1 METKEIEAYV
11 RKSIKASPKLQNM
24 LVNPVLHVGDST
36 THEEYPRL
44 QSFAV
49 MGLNE
54 EAGEVAGLACR
65 ECYKAIG
72 MPRYKWLEELGDV
85 LWYLTAATMS
95 KGLTLEELWQ
105 YNVEKLEGRYGEFR
119 ERES

>member
-11 RKSIKASPKLQNM
+11 AKQIELSPKLRSMLNEQNDK
-24 LVNPVLHVGDST
+24 NEFP
-36 THEEYPRL
+36 EL

-65 ECYKAIG
+65 ECWKKIP

-85 LWYLTAATMS
+85 LWYLTAATMA

-105 YNVEKLEGRYGEFR
+105 YNVEKLEGRYGELR
-119 ERES
+119 ERED

>member
-1 METKEIEAYV
+1 METRELEAYV
-11 RKSIKASPKLQNM
+11 VKQIKMSPKLQRM
-24 LVNPVLHVGDST
+24 LEPEYDS
-36 THEEYPRL
+36 ECDKFEYPKL

-65 ECYKAIG
+65 ECYKHIV

-85 LWYLTAATMS
+85 LWYLTAAALA
-95 KGLTLEELWQ
+95 KGMTLEDLWR
-105 YNVEKLEGRYGEFR
+105 YNVEKLEGRYGELR
-119 ERES
+119 ERESS

>member
-11 RKSIKASPKLQNM
+11 AKQIKLSPKLRSM
-24 LVNPVLHVGDST
+24 LDEQSDKNEFP
-36 THEEYPRL
+36 EL

-65 ECYKAIG
+65 ECWKKIP

-85 LWYLTAATMS
+85 LWYLTAATMA
-95 KGLTLEELWQ
+95 KDLTLEELWQ
-105 YNVEKLEGRYGEFR
+105 YNVEKLEGRYGELR
-119 ERES
+119 EREG

>member
-11 RKSIKASPKLQNM
+11 AKQIELSPKLRPM
-24 LVNPVLHVGDST
+24 LDEQSGKNEFP
-36 THEEYPRL
+36 EL

-65 ECYKAIG
+65 ECYKKIQ

-85 LWYLTAATMS
+85 LWYLTAATIA

-105 YNVEKLEGRYGEFR
+105 YNVEKLEGRYGELR
-119 ERES
+119 EREG

>member
-1 METKEIEAYV
+1 MDTKEIEAYV
-11 RKSIKASPKLQNM
+11 AKQIELSLKLKPM
-24 LVNPVLHVGDST
+24 LETMSNEST
-36 THEEYPRL
+36 GKNEYPDL

-65 ECYKAIG
+65 ECYKGVG

-85 LWYLTAATMS
+85 LWYLTAATMA

-105 YNVEKLEGRYGEFR
+105 YNVEKLEGRYGEVR
-119 ERES
+119 

>member
-11 RKSIKASPKLQNM
+11 AKQIKLSPKLRSM
-24 LVNPVLHVGDST
+24 LDEQSDKNEFL
-36 THEEYPRL
+36 EL

-65 ECYKAIG
+65 ECWKKIP

-85 LWYLTAATMS
+85 LWYLTAAAIA
-95 KGLTLEELWQ
+95 KGCTLEELWN
-105 YNVEKLEGRYGEFR
+105 YNVEKLEGRYGELR
-119 ERES
+119 ERED

>member
-11 RKSIKASPKLQNM
+11 AKQIKLSPKLRPM
-24 LVNPVLHVGDST
+24 LDEQSSKNEFPA
-36 THEEYPRL
+36 L

-65 ECYKAIG
+65 ECWKKIP

-85 LWYLTAATMS
+85 LWYLTAATMA

-105 YNVEKLEGRYGEFR
+105 YNVEKLEGRYGELR
-119 ERES
+119 EREG

>member
-11 RKSIKASPKLQNM
+11 RKQIELSPKLSPM
-24 LVNPVLHVGDST
+24 LRST
-36 THEEYPRL
+36 KCDALRNDITEFPML

-65 ECYKAIG
+65 ECYKGIA

-85 LWYLTAATMS
+85 LWYLTAATIA
-95 KGLTLEELWQ
+95 KGCTLEDLWK
-105 YNVEKLEGRYGEFR
+105 YNVEKLEGRYGELR
-119 ERES
+119 EREG

>member
-11 RKSIKASPKLQNM
+11 AKQIELSPKLRSM
-24 LVNPVLHVGDST
+24 LDEQSGKNEFP
-36 THEEYPRL
+36 EL

-65 ECYKAIG
+65 ECWKKIP

-85 LWYLTAATMS
+85 LWYLTAATMA

-105 YNVEKLEGRYGEFR
+105 YNVEKLEGRYGELR
-119 ERES
+119 EREG

>member
-11 RKSIKASPKLQNM
+11 AKQIELSPKLRSM
-24 LVNPVLHVGDST
+24 LEAEYDVKSGRN
-36 THEEYPRL
+36 EYPYL

-65 ECYKAIG
+65 ECWKKIQ

-85 LWYLTAATMS
+85 LWYLTAATMA

-105 YNVEKLEGRYGEFR
+105 YNVEKLEGRYGELR
-119 ERES
+119 EREG

>member
-1 METKEIEAYV
+1 METKELEAYV
-11 RKSIKASPKLQNM
+11 RKQIELSPKLKPM
-24 LVNPVLHVGDST
+24 LEARYNVGNGRNEFPD
-36 THEEYPRL
+36 L

-65 ECYKAIG
+65 ECYKDIG
-72 MPRYKWLEELGDV
+72 MPRYKWLEELGDT
-85 LWYLTAATMS
+85 LWYLTAATMA

-105 YNVEKLEGRYGEFR
+105 YNVEKLEGRYGELR
-119 ERES
+119 ECEN

>member
-11 RKSIKASPKLQNM
+11 AKQSKLSPKLRSM
-24 LVNPVLHVGDST
+24 LDEKSDKNEFPT
-36 THEEYPRL
+36 L

-65 ECYKAIG
+65 ECWKKIP

-85 LWYLTAATMS
+85 LWYLTAATMA
-95 KGLTLEELWQ
+95 KDLTLEELWQ
-105 YNVEKLEGRYGEFR
+105 YNVEKLEGRYGELR
-119 ERES
+119 EREG

>member
-1 METKEIEAYV
+1 
-11 RKSIKASPKLQNM
+11 
-24 LVNPVLHVGDST
+24 
-36 THEEYPRL
+36 
-44 QSFAV
+44 

-65 ECYKAIG
+65 ECWKKIP

-85 LWYLTAATMS
+85 LWYLTAATMA

-105 YNVEKLEGRYGEFR
+105 YNVEKLEGRYGELR
-119 ERES
+119 EREG

>member
-11 RKSIKASPKLQNM
+11 AKQIELSPKLRSM
-24 LVNPVLHVGDST
+24 LGAKYNEQSGRNEFP
-36 THEEYPRL
+36 EL

-65 ECYKAIG
+65 ECYKTIK
-72 MPRYKWLEELGDV
+72 MPRYRWLEELGDV
-85 LWYLTAATMS
+85 LWYLTAATMA

-105 YNVEKLEGRYGEFR
+105 YNVEKLEGRYGELR
-119 ERES
+119 EREG

>member
-11 RKSIKASPKLQNM
+11 RKQVDLSPKLSRMLRSVKSSETNM
-24 LVNPVLHVGDST
+24 P
-36 THEEYPRL
+36 EYPLL

-65 ECYKAIG
+65 ECWKDLP

-85 LWYLTAATMS
+85 LWYLTAATMA

-105 YNVEKLEGRYGEFR
+105 YNVEKLEGRYGELR
-119 ERES
+119 EREG

>member
-11 RKSIKASPKLQNM
+11 RKSIKSSPKLQYM
-24 LVNPVLHVGDST
+24 LVDPILHEDGAAA
-36 THEEYPRL
+36 HEEYPCL

-65 ECYKAIG
+65 ECYKEIG
-72 MPRYKWLEELGDV
+72 MPRYRWLEELGDV
-85 LWYLTAATMS
+85 LWYLTAATMA
-95 KGLTLEELWQ
+95 KGLTLEDLWN
-105 YNVEKLEGRYGEFR
+105 YNVEKLEGRYGELKQ
-119 ERES
+119 EC

>member
-1 METKEIEAYV
+1 METRELEAYV
-11 RKSIKASPKLQNM
+11 VKQIKLSPKLQHM
-24 LVNPVLHVGDST
+24 LEPAYDLEHDAV
-36 THEEYPRL
+36 EYPML

-65 ECYKAIG
+65 ECYKDIS

-85 LWYLTAATMS
+85 LWYLTAATLA
-95 KGLTLEELWQ
+95 KGMTLEELWQ
-105 YNVEKLEGRYGEFR
+105 YNVEKLEGRYGELR
-119 ERES
+119 ERESS

>member
-11 RKSIKASPKLQNM
+11 AKQIKLSPKLRSM
-24 LVNPVLHVGDST
+24 LDEQSGKNEFP
-36 THEEYPRL
+36 EL

-65 ECYKAIG
+65 ECWKKIP
-72 MPRYKWLEELGDV
+72 MPRYKWLQELGDV
-85 LWYLTAATMS
+85 LWYLTAATMA

-105 YNVEKLEGRYGEFR
+105 YNVEKLEGRYGELR
-119 ERES
+119 EREG

>member
-11 RKSIKASPKLQNM
+11 RKSIKSSPKLQLM
-24 LVNPVLHVGDST
+24 LVDPIVHADGAT
-36 THEEYPRL
+36 THEEYPCL

-65 ECYKAIG
+65 ECYKEIG
-72 MPRYKWLEELGDV
+72 MPRYRWLEELGDV
-85 LWYLTAATMS
+85 LWYLTAATMA
-95 KGLTLEELWQ
+95 KGLTLEDLWN
-105 YNVEKLEGRYGEFR
+105 YNVEKLEGRYGELKQ
-119 ERES
+119 EC

>member
-11 RKSIKASPKLQNM
+11 AKQIELSPKLRSMLNEQNDK
-24 LVNPVLHVGDST
+24 NEFP
-36 THEEYPRL
+36 EL

-65 ECYKAIG
+65 ECWKKIP

-85 LWYLTAATMS
+85 LWYLTAATMA

-105 YNVEKLEGRYGEFR
+105 YNVEKLEGRYGELR
-119 ERES
+119 EREG

>member
-11 RKSIKASPKLQNM
+11 AKQIKLSPKLRSMMDEQIDKNEF
-24 LVNPVLHVGDST
+24 PA
-36 THEEYPRL
+36 L

-65 ECYKAIG
+65 ECWKKIL

-85 LWYLTAATMS
+85 LWYLTAATMA

-105 YNVEKLEGRYGEFR
+105 YNVEKLEGRYGELR
-119 ERES
+119 EREG

>member
-11 RKSIKASPKLQNM
+11 AKQIELSPKLRSM
-24 LVNPVLHVGDST
+24 LRAEYDVMGSRN
-36 THEEYPRL
+36 EYPDL

-65 ECYKAIG
+65 ECWKKIP

-85 LWYLTAATMS
+85 LWYLTAATMA

-105 YNVEKLEGRYGEFR
+105 YNVEKLEVRYGELR
-119 ERES
+119 EREG

>member
-11 RKSIKASPKLQNM
+11 AKQIKLSPKLRSM
-24 LVNPVLHVGDST
+24 LDEQSDMNEFPT
-36 THEEYPRL
+36 L

-65 ECYKAIG
+65 ECWKKIP

-85 LWYLTAATMS
+85 LWYLTAATMA

-105 YNVEKLEGRYGEFR
+105 YNVEKLEGRYGELR
-119 ERES
+119 EREG

>member
-1 METKEIEAYV
+1 METREIEAYV
-11 RKSIKASPKLQNM
+11 LRQIKLSPKLQGM
-24 LVNPVLHVGDST
+24 VETQS
-36 THEEYPRL
+36 EEGEYSKL

-65 ECYKAIG
+65 ECYKDIG
-72 MPRYKWLEELGDV
+72 MPKYKWLEELGDV
-85 LWYLTAATMS
+85 LWYLTAATMA

-105 YNVEKLEGRYGEFR
+105 YNVEKLEGRYGELR
-119 ERES
+119 EHE

>member
-11 RKSIKASPKLQNM
+11 AKQIKLSPKLRPM
-24 LVNPVLHVGDST
+24 LDVQSGMNEFPA
-36 THEEYPRL
+36 L

-65 ECYKAIG
+65 ECWKKIP

-85 LWYLTAATMS
+85 LWYLTAATMA

-105 YNVEKLEGRYGEFR
+105 YNVEKLEGRYGELR
-119 ERES
+119 EREG

>member
-11 RKSIKASPKLQNM
+11 RKQIELSPKLRSM
-24 LVNPVLHVGDST
+24 LDEQSDKNEFP
-36 THEEYPRL
+36 EL
-44 QSFAV
+44 QSFVV

-65 ECYKAIG
+65 ECWKKIP

-85 LWYLTAATMS
+85 LWYLTAAAIA
-95 KGLTLEELWQ
+95 KGCTLEELWN
-105 YNVEKLEGRYGEFR
+105 YNVEKLEGRYGELR
-119 ERES
+119 ERED

>member
-1 METKEIEAYV
+1 METKEIEVYV
-11 RKSIKASPKLQNM
+11 AKQIELSPKLRSM
-24 LVNPVLHVGDST
+24 LGAKYSEQSGRNEFP
-36 THEEYPRL
+36 EL

-65 ECYKAIG
+65 ECYKTIE
-72 MPRYKWLEELGDV
+72 MPRYRWLEELGDV
-85 LWYLTAATMS
+85 LWYLTAATMA

-105 YNVEKLEGRYGEFR
+105 YNVEKLEGRYGELR
-119 ERES
+119 EREG

>member
-11 RKSIKASPKLQNM
+11 GKQIKLSPKLRSM
-24 LVNPVLHVGDST
+24 LDEHSGKNEFPA
-36 THEEYPRL
+36 L

-65 ECYKAIG
+65 ECWKKIP

-85 LWYLTAATMS
+85 LWYLTAATMA

-105 YNVEKLEGRYGEFR
+105 YNVEKLEGRYGELR
-119 ERES
+119 ERED

>member
-11 RKSIKASPKLQNM
+11 AKQIKLSPKLRSM
-24 LVNPVLHVGDST
+24 LDEKSDKNEFPT
-36 THEEYPRL
+36 L

-65 ECYKAIG
+65 ECWKKIP

-85 LWYLTAATMS
+85 LWYLTAATMA
-95 KGLTLEELWQ
+95 KGLTLEEQ
-105 YNVEKLEGRYGEFR
+105 RQNNVEKLEGRYGELR
-119 ERES
+119 EREG